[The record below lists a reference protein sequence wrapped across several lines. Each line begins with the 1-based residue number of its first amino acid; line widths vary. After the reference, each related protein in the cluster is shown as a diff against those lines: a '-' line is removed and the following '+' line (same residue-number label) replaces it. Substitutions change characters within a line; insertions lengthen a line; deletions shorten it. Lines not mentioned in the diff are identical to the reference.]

1 MPFFTF
7 MKKSTNLIYYPGGCY
22 GTFIEWSCYY
32 FKNLVADLP
41 FTDTGSSHN
50 YIGNLFFP
58 PELLFQ
64 YVDSQTQESFV
75 RCHPGLVTSKDFK
88 DYLSSNS
95 SHDIIFNDLDYLQTC
110 FGKIL
115 VIYPTKNSYL
125 WVQNNVFQK
134 VINSNETF
142 DNWLK
147 PFGYK
152 REYFENSIGIKSIEQ
167 RIKEI
172 INLEL
177 EDVTAQQWGK
187 NTIFEL
193 ETWELR
199 ELLAYYWFCRI
210 KDSLS
215 CWEKIRLAFP
225 DVHFISLDSFKDDTL
240 GTILEYLEY
249 FQIEIA
255 DRSKVEN
262 MLETWKPKQ
271 IHMYKD
277 SDVELVINAIVNKQ
291 SCSWADKHFTLL
303 DEAYIQK
310 TLLDHGIKIKC
321 FNLNTFPTNTNDFLP
336 LLEY

>member
-32 FKNLVADLP
+32 FQNLISDLP

-50 YIGNLFFP
+50 YVGNLFFP

-64 YVDSQTQESFV
+64 YVNSPKQEHFV
-75 RCHPGLVTSKDFK
+75 RCHPGLVTSKDYK
-88 DYLSSNS
+88 EYLSSNS
-95 SHDIIFNDLDYLQTC
+95 NYDIIVKDLEYLQTY
-110 FGKIL
+110 FEKIL
-115 VIYPTKNSYL
+115 VICPTKNSYL

-134 VINSNETF
+134 VINSIETF
-142 DNWLK
+142 DTWLK

-152 REYFENSIGIKSIEQ
+152 KEHFENSIGVKSVEQ

-172 INLEL
+172 IYLEL

-187 NTIFEL
+187 NNIFEL

-199 ELLAYYWFCRI
+199 ELLAHYWFCRI
-210 KDSLS
+210 RDSLT
-215 CWEKIRLAFP
+215 CWEKIKPTFP
-225 DVHFISLDSFKDDTL
+225 AVNFIDLDCFKDNTL
-240 GTILEYLEY
+240 NTVLQYLEY
-249 FQIEIA
+249 FQVKINNNSQIK
-255 DRSKVEN
+255 DV
-262 MLETWKPKQ
+262 LDTWKSKQ

-277 SDVELVINAIVNKQ
+277 KEVDLVVNALVNKQ
-291 SCSWADKHFTLL
+291 PHSWSNKNFTLI

-310 TLLDHGIKIKC
+310 SLLDKGIKIKC
-321 FNLNTFPTNTNDFLP
+321 FKLNNFPTNTSDFLP